1 MMGVQINK
9 RMSIVIQIF
18 LAKKKKKK
26 VGVPQYYTNV
36 KNFQYL

>member
-1 MMGVQINK
+1 MIGVQINK

-18 LAKKKKKK
+18 LAKKKKK